1 MAALKLESVT
11 KRFFLPHK
19 KSVSAVTQL
28 SLEVNNGELLVLL
41 GPSGCGKTTTL
52 RLISGLESPDE
63 GKILIGHTDATKL
76 PPGKRNV
83 SLVFQNPSL
92 LPQLTVEDNILLPR
106 KLRKLPLRNEHTK
119 RVISHLGL
127 ESLLERHP
135 ETLSGGQLQRAA
147 LARALVLQPDLI
159 LLDEPLAN
167 LDPISRRELRSVIR
181 ELHQELKIT
190 TIYVTHDQS
199 EAFYLGN
206 RIALMNNG
214 RIEQLGD
221 VVSLL
226 HHPSTL
232 FSAQFIGN
240 GVNLLPNSLSEV
252 VSAIRP
258 EDILMD
264 EAGEYEGVVAHTID
278 LGNTQELIVNW
289 KGTKLRMITSSM
301 VSIRAGQLLRF
312 NLPPAKLLRFKLS
325 T

>member
-1 MAALKLESVT
+1 MAALKLESIT
-11 KRFFLPHK
+11 KRFILPHK
-19 KSVSAVTQL
+19 KSVSAVIQL
-28 SLEVNNGELLVLL
+28 SLEVKNGEMLVLL

-119 RVISHLGL
+119 RVIAHLGL
-127 ESLLERHP
+127 EPLLERHP

-181 ELHQELKIT
+181 ELHHELKIT

-221 VVSLL
+221 VASLL

-240 GVNLLPNSLSEV
+240 GVNLLPNSLPEV

-258 EDILMD
+258 EDILLD
-264 EAGEYEGVVAHTID
+264 DTGEYEGAVLQTID
-278 LGNTQELIVNW
+278 LGTSQEVILNW
-289 KGTKLRMITSSM
+289 EGTKLRMITSPTI
-301 VSIRAGQLLRF
+301 SIRTGQLLRF
-312 NLPPAKLLRFKLS
+312 NLPAGKLLKFEVS
-325 T
+325 A

>member
-11 KRFFLPHK
+11 KRFVVPHK
-19 KSVSAVTQL
+19 KTVSAVTQL
-28 SLEVNNGELLVLL
+28 SLEVKNGEMLVLL

-63 GKILIGHTDATKL
+63 GKVLIGHTDATKL
-76 PPGKRNV
+76 LPGKRNV

-92 LPQLTVEDNILLPR
+92 LPQLTVEENILLPR
-106 KLRKLPLRNEHTK
+106 KLRKLPLSNEHTK
-119 RVISHLGL
+119 GVIAHLCL
-127 ESLLERHP
+127 EPLLERHP

-181 ELHQELKIT
+181 ELHHELKIT

-221 VVSLL
+221 VASLL

-240 GVNLLPNSLSEV
+240 GVNLLPDSLPEV

-258 EDILMD
+258 EDILLD
-264 EAGEYEGVVAHTID
+264 ETGEYEGNV
-278 LGNTQELIVNW
+278 LQIVNLGTSQEVILNW
-289 KGTKLRMITSSM
+289 EGTKLRIITASSGD
-301 VSIRAGQLLRF
+301 ILPGQILRF
-312 NLPPAKLLRFKLS
+312 KLPAGKLLRFEAAR
-325 T
+325 